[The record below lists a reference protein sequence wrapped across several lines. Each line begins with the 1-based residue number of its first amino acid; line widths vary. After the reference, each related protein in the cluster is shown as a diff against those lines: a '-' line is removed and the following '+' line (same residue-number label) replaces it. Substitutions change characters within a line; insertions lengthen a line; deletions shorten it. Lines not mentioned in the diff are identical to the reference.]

1 MYTGSVSVSATRD
14 VVLNNEKRLAC
25 EDIEYYPA
33 LLKIFDEILVNA
45 LDHSVRDTTMSKIM
59 VTITDTSF
67 TVENDGSTVPIC
79 MHDTEHVW
87 IPELIFGHL
96 LTSSNYDDSQDRVVG
111 GRNGLGAKL
120 TNVFSSKFTVSL
132 SDGTQMYT
140 QEFRDNM
147 KTICPPKIK
156 QTKSPRTYTKIT
168 SHPDFS
174 LFDGIDRYTR
184 DTIRMMERRVYDV
197 AAMSR
202 VKVKLNGDWI
212 KIKTLQHYASMAT
225 DSPVVYHSDDRWSMA
240 FHAPPGVSM
249 SFVNGVYTS
258 SGGTHVEYVMN
269 QVTQYVRKTIG
280 KKYKVPITPSMV
292 RESLYLIL
300 DARIVNPEFTNQ
312 QKDTLATPPRKF
324 GSTCIIPEKVLKKL
338 VAPGFGLI
346 EHIESMIEKKTDK
359 DLKKTDGRLVR
370 RINIP
375 KLDDANW
382 AGTSKSSQCTLILT
396 EGDSA
401 KALAIA
407 GLSIVGRDRYGVFP
421 LRGKL
426 LNVREAS
433 KRQIADNAEIQSIK
447 KILGLE
453 HGKQYTDTS
462 GLRYGSI
469 MIMTDADVD
478 GSHIKGLLLN
488 FFDTEFPGL
497 LHIPGFMVEFVTPV
511 IRAKKGT
518 RVETFFTQAD
528 YEAWASTTP
537 TDGWAI
543 KYYKGLGTSSS
554 AEARE
559 YFRHIQQHRIEFRD
573 DDRRRD
579 SLSLAFSKKRADDRK
594 AWIGEYTN
602 QTIDHDADTIEYS
615 EFVHK
620 ELVLFSRA
628 DVVRSIPSMMDGLKP
643 GQRKVLFAAFKR
655 RLTSDIKV
663 AQFSG
668 YVAEHSAYHH
678 GEMSLASTIIG
689 MAQDFLG
696 SNTMNLLVP
705 SGQFGTRIMG
715 GHDAASPRYIYTR
728 LHDITRR
735 VYMQDDDPLL
745 TYIVEEGQTIEPE
758 WYVPILPMLLV
769 NGASGIGT
777 GWSTSIPSYNPK
789 DIMDNIVKC
798 VRGQPMVEM
807 TPWYKD
813 FKGRITRTSTGFET
827 HGVYSVH
834 GNRVRVTEL
843 PIGRWTHQAK
853 EYYLSM
859 TEPGHASGIRVRHV
873 SDNSTDTDV
882 VLDIEMTVD
891 DMSKA
896 QEKGIDT
903 VFKLVTKI
911 STTNMV
917 AFDPSGKIS
926 RYTTP
931 LDIIKEYVPVRLAYY
946 DKRLRFLLDT
956 VKRDMS
962 IANAKMRFIEAVM
975 DDRLTVFRVP
985 KRVILENMGRLQLP
999 MIDGS
1004 YEPMLRMH
1012 IQSFTREHIDG
1023 LKNDIDAMAHRVTEL
1038 EEMTPEKMWIQDL
1051 DAMRPHLHV

>member
-1 MYTGSVSVSATRD
+1 MYTGGASVSATRD
-14 VVLNNEKRLAC
+14 VVLTEGHLVRK
-25 EDIEYYPA
+25 DIEYYPA

-45 LDHSVRDTTMSKIM
+45 LDHSVRDTTVTKIL

-67 TVENDGSTVPIC
+67 TVENDGSTVPIS

-96 LTSSNYDDSQDRVVG
+96 LTSSNYDDSKDRVIG

-120 TNVFSSKFTVSL
+120 TNVFSSKFTISL
-132 SDGTQMYT
+132 SDGTQTYT

-147 KTICPPKIK
+147 KTIGPPKIK
-156 QTKSPRTYTKIT
+156 QTKFTRTYTRIT

-174 LFDGIDRYTR
+174 LFDGTDGYTR
-184 DTIRMMERRVYDV
+184 DTIRMMERRVYDI

-202 VKVKLNGDWI
+202 VKVKLNREWI
-212 KIKTLQHYASMAT
+212 KIKNLQQYASMAT
-225 DSPVVYHSDDRWSMA
+225 DSQIVHHSDERWAMA

-249 SFVNGVYTS
+249 SFVNGVYTT
-258 SGGTHVEYVMN
+258 SGGTHVEYVMQ
-269 QVTQYVRKTIG
+269 QVTQYIRKTLG
-280 KKYKVPITPSMV
+280 KKYKVPITPSMI
-292 RESLYLIL
+292 RESLCMIL

-312 QKDTLATPPRKF
+312 QKDTLATPVKKF
-324 GSTCIIPEKVLKKL
+324 GSTCMIPEKVLKKL
-338 VAPGFGLI
+338 VAPGFGLV
-346 EHIESMIEKKTDK
+346 EYIESMIDKKSDK

-382 AGTSKSSQCTLILT
+382 AGTSKSGQCTLILT

-401 KALAIA
+401 KALAIS
-407 GLSIVGRDRYGVFP
+407 GLSIVGRDKYGVFP

-433 KRQIADNAEIQSIK
+433 KRQIADNAEIQNIK

-453 HGKQYTDTS
+453 HGKAYADTT

-488 FFDTEFPGL
+488 FFDTEFPSL
-497 LHIPGFMVEFVTPV
+497 LHIPGFMVEFVTPM
-511 IRAKKGT
+511 IRAKKGNK
-518 RVETFFTQAD
+518 VETFFTQAD
-528 YEAWASTTP
+528 YEGWASSTP
-537 TDGWAI
+537 TIGWSI

-554 AEARE
+554 TEARE
-559 YFRHIQQHRIEFRD
+559 YFRNIQRHRIEFRD
-573 DDRRRD
+573 DAQRRD
-579 SLSLAFSKKRADDRK
+579 SLSLAFSKKRSDDRK
-594 AWIGEYTN
+594 AWIAQCTN
-602 QTIDHDADTIEYS
+602 HSIDHGTDTIKYS

-655 RLTSDIKV
+655 RLMSDIKV

-689 MAQDFLG
+689 MAQDFIG
-696 SNTMNLLVP
+696 SNSINLLFP

-728 LHDITRR
+728 LQDITRHI
-735 VYMQDDDPLL
+735 YMQEDDPLL
-745 TYIVEEGQTIEPE
+745 TYIVEEGQSIEPE

-777 GWSTSIPSYNPK
+777 GWSTYIPSYNPK
-789 DIMDNIVKC
+789 DIIENIMRC
-798 VRGQPMVEM
+798 IRDEPMIEM

-813 FKGRITRTSTGFET
+813 FKGRIIRTSTGFET

-834 GNRVRVTEL
+834 GNHVRVKEL

-853 EYYLSM
+853 EYFLSM
-859 TEPGHASGIRVRHV
+859 AEPGHGSGIRVRHV

-882 VLDIEMTVD
+882 VLDIEMAAD

-903 VFKLVTKI
+903 VFKLVTKL

-926 RYTTP
+926 RYATP

-962 IANAKMRFIEAVM
+962 IANAKMQFMEAVM
-975 DDRLTVFRVP
+975 DDRLSVFRIP
-985 KRVILENMGRLQLP
+985 KKDILKNMERLNLP

-1004 YEPMLRMH
+1004 YDPMLRMH
-1012 IQSFTREHIDG
+1012 IQSFTKEHSES
-1023 LKNDIDAMAHRVTEL
+1023 LKNDLDTMARRVSEL
-1038 EEMTPEKMWIQDL
+1038 EEMTPEKMWIKDL
-1051 DAMRPHLHV
+1051 DAMRPHLPV